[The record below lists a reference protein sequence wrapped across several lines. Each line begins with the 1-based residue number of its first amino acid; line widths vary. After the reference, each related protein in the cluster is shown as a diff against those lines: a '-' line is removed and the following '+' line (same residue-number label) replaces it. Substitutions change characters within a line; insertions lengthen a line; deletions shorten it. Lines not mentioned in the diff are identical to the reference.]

1 MKVCM
6 IGATGATG
14 KDLLELLL
22 DHEAIETVHVFVRKA
37 LALRH
42 HKLYIHEVDFDQPDS
57 WISLITGD
65 VAISCMGTTLKQAGS
80 KEAQW
85 KVDFNY
91 QNEFANHAKQN
102 GIPVFILLS
111 ASGANPNS
119 SVFYSKMKGQ
129 LEVAIQQIGFQSL
142 IVVRPGLLD
151 RKNSDRKNERYAV
164 AMVHFFNS
172 FGLFKKFRPL
182 PTKELAEAMLQSIF
196 DTRVSYRVIKLP

>member
-1 MKVCM
+1 MKVCL

-14 KDLLELLL
+14 KDLLGMLL
-22 DHEAIETVHVFVRKA
+22 DHEAIDTVHIFVRKA
-37 LALRH
+37 LVLQH
-42 HKLYIHEVDFDQPDS
+42 HKLHVHEVDFDHPDS
-57 WISLITGD
+57 WMSLITGD

-85 KVDFNY
+85 KVDFTY
-91 QNEFANHAKQN
+91 QNEFASHAKQN

-129 LEVAIQQIGFQSL
+129 LEVAVQQLGFQSL
-142 IVVRPGLLD
+142 IVVKPGLLE

-172 FGLFKKFRPL
+172 LGLFRKYRPL

-196 DTRVSYRVIKLP
+196 DRKESYRVIKLP